1 MTNRIDTRPNGLGD
15 AGVHEGARPRRL
27 AVSALAAL
35 SAVVALAVA
44 APAAEAASL
53 SVGARGPAVLVLNER
68 LAELGYLPR
77 RNVTTTF
84 SRATYHA
91 VIAFQKH
98 ERLARDGVVG
108 DRTKAALSEARRPR
122 PRLAVAGRRI
132 EVWRDRQLALL
143 VVNGVAMRTV
153 AVSSGKPGYATPPG
167 RFSVYR
173 RERLSWS
180 YSYSVWLPWAAY
192 FNRGIAFHGY
202 RSVPVYAASH
212 GCVRV
217 PLPFAPALY
226 EFARLG
232 TRVDVL

>member
-1 MTNRIDTRPNGLGD
+1 MNDPPHPR
-15 AGVHEGARPRRL
+15 RRL
-27 AVSALAAL
+27 AVVAIAALAAVL
-35 SAVVALAVA
+35 ALAVDP
-44 APAAEAASL
+44 PAARAAQL
-53 SVGARGPAVLVLNER
+53 TVGLRGAAVLALNER

-77 RNVTTTF
+77 RNVTTVFT
-84 SRATYHA
+84 RATYHT
-91 VIAFQKH
+91 VIAFEKY
-98 ERLARDGVVG
+98 EGLARDGVVG
-108 DRTKAALSEARRPR
+108 DRTKAALRDARRPR
-122 PRLAVAGRRI
+122 PRLAAGGRRI

-143 VVNGVAMRTV
+143 VVNGVAVRTV
-153 AVSSGKPGYATPPG
+153 AVSTGKAGYETPRG

-180 YSYSVWLPWAAY
+180 YSYRVWLPWAAY

-217 PLPFAPALY
+217 SLSFVY
-226 EFARLG
+226 DFARLG